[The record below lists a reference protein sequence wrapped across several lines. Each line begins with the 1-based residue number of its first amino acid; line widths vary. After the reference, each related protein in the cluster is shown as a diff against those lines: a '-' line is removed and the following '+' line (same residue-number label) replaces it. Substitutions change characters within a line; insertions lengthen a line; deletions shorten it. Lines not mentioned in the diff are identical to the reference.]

1 MLALP
6 MHYRLILPLA
16 VLALPTVAC
25 AADLAFKPTALAF
38 ASTALTEARALKAT
52 LKNTSAQGITVTGV
66 AIGGANAADYT
77 QKNTCPAPLPAGQS
91 CVFTVTFK
99 PLALAASAA
108 SLTLS
113 TDNPALP
120 SLSLPLSG
128 NPYPGVLND
137 TGITQCSDATRNGLA
152 CPLTAFPRQDAEYGR
167 DKTAAKDLN
176 GHAGFNFT
184 KLSTKGRPLSVTA
197 TSWSCVRD
205 NVTGLVWE
213 AKPVGDGL
221 AGNQGLHDADDTY
234 TWYSTNSAN
243 NNGSAGYQNQGQD
256 CFNYSG
262 AAPDSFCNT
271 EAYVKR
277 VNTEVLCGAKDWR
290 LPTRKELYSL
300 VDLSVPYPPGPAIDA
315 KYFPDTAEGLY
326 WTATSRA
333 DQSNAT
339 WTVNFSLGE
348 SLENSRSTPRAVRL
362 VRGGQ

>member
-6 MHYRLILPLA
+6 IRYRLILPLA
-16 VLALPTVAC
+16 VLALPTAAH

-38 ASTALTEARALKAT
+38 PSTALTESRSLKAT
-52 LKNTSAQGITVTGV
+52 LKNTSAQAITVTG
-66 AIGGANAADYT
+66 AIISGANAADYS

-99 PLALAASAA
+99 PLALAASSA
-108 SLTLS
+108 SLSVS
-113 TDNPALP
+113 TDDPALP
-120 SLSLPLSG
+120 SLSLALSG

-137 TGITQCSDATRNGLA
+137 TGIVQCGDASHNGLA

-167 DKTAAKDLN
+167 DKTAAKDAN
-176 GHAGFNFT
+176 GHAGFNFS
-184 KLSTKGRPLSVTA
+184 KLSAKGRALSATA

-221 AGNQGLHDADDTY
+221 PGNQGLHDADDTY
-234 TWYSTNSAN
+234 TWYSTNAAN
-243 NNGSAGYQNQGQD
+243 NNGSTGYQNLGQD
-256 CFNYSG
+256 CAGYDG
-262 AAPDSFCNT
+262 AASGSFCNT

-277 VNTEVLCGAKDWR
+277 VNAEALCGAKDWR
-290 LPTRKELYSL
+290 LPTRKELYGL

-315 KYFPDTAEGLY
+315 KYFPDTAQGLY
-326 WTATSRA
+326 WTASSRA
-333 DQSNAT
+333 DQPDAT

-348 SLENSRSTPRAVRL
+348 SLENNRSVPHAVRL